1 MTFSIGNENADDSE
15 DHMQVVPDEILE
27 EMLEDYGAFTNLSLS
42 VEDIK
47 SGRKNDYF
55 EDLIERTK
63 RGGSGINK
71 KNIDLVIV
79 ADQLLTGYD
88 SKRLNTLYVDRML
101 ELQSLIQAYS
111 RTNRLFGKE
120 KEFGTII
127 NFQYPAMT
135 KECVEDALKLYGSGG
150 KSSKVLVD
158 TYLIATEKFKNFIIE
173 MVEIL
178 PEPSRWKEFENNP
191 KEKRAFEKA
200 YMAAVMQWNRLQQ
213 YYEYAW
219 SDDTFG
225 IDEHTWRKYVGA
237 YKNLNPAGEDQDPG
251 TVIVRPL
258 GKTKLI
264 DAEVI
269 NADYILK
276 LIGKKTY
283 TVGEVQCVD
292 DETLR
297 IIYEQIQEVS
307 DMGDSV
313 KAELLKR
320 FVDEE
325 LLQGK
330 VLSSTPFDA
339 AFEQWCGEKAKK
351 LVGRLAVKWGLDK
364 ELLAKTVEAYDISE
378 PEKIPYMEDLIKS
391 LDYEHAAEKAANV
404 LAHNMELRGKLPKE
418 IKEIK
423 RKYK

>member
-1 MTFSIGNENADDSE
+1 
-15 DHMQVVPDEILE
+15 MQVVPDEILE
-27 EMLEDYGAFTNLSLS
+27 EMLEDYEAFTNLSLS
-42 VEDIK
+42 VENIK

-63 RGGSGINK
+63 CGGSGINK

-200 YMAAVMQWNRLQQ
+200 YM
-213 YYEYAW
+213 
-219 SDDTFG
+219 
-225 IDEHTWRKYVGA
+225 
-237 YKNLNPAGEDQDPG
+237 
-251 TVIVRPL
+251 
-258 GKTKLI
+258 
-264 DAEVI
+264 
-269 NADYILK
+269 
-276 LIGKKTY
+276 
-283 TVGEVQCVD
+283 
-292 DETLR
+292 
-297 IIYEQIQEVS
+297 
-307 DMGDSV
+307 
-313 KAELLKR
+313 
-320 FVDEE
+320 
-325 LLQGK
+325 
-330 VLSSTPFDA
+330 
-339 AFEQWCGEKAKK
+339 
-351 LVGRLAVKWGLDK
+351 
-364 ELLAKTVEAYDISE
+364 
-378 PEKIPYMEDLIKS
+378 EKICRCI
-391 LDYEHAAEKAANV
+391 
-404 LAHNMELRGKLPKE
+404 
-418 IKEIK
+418 
-423 RKYK
+423 